1 MRSHEYVMSPAQ
13 QAQGYALMCSCTAI
27 SDLMLEADV
36 ALSPS
41 DIPAQQIGGEIRAVD
56 RPSEEVAVIH
66 VRTPPHDRL
75 RFLAGQRAVLTLGG
89 SLAMELPIASCPC
102 EDRHLEFHVR
112 RLHGNHFS
120 KYVFESLKT
129 GDHVSIRGP
138 EGDFV
143 LDATSTRPIIFIAFC
158 TGFAPVKSL
167 MEHAMALDQAE
178 SIHLLWVASGESG
191 LYLRGLARAWADA
204 LDNFTYTPIL
214 AGGDLDT
221 TASRQENVVINNVGP
236 ALSSIEALPRANI
249 YIAGPSL
256 IVSMMSKLLL
266 NLGVAEARIF
276 VDYEG

>member
-1 MRSHEYVMSPAQ
+1 
-13 QAQGYALMCSCTAI
+13 LMCSCTAV
-27 SDLMLEADV
+27 SDLVLEAEV
-36 ALSPS
+36 AQSPS
-41 DIPAQQIGGEIRAVD
+41 DVPVQQIGGAIRAVD

-66 VRTPPHDRL
+66 VRTPPRDRL

-112 RLHGNHFS
+112 HLQGNHFS
-120 KYVFESLKT
+120 DYVFDRLKA
-129 GDHVSIRGP
+129 GDPVSIRGP
-138 EGDFV
+138 GGYFV

-178 SIHLLWVASGESG
+178 SIHLLWVATKESG

-204 LDNFTYTPIL
+204 LDNFTFTPIL
-214 AGGDLDT
+214 VGGDLDA
-221 TASRQENVVINNVGP
+221 TASRQEGVVINSVGP
-236 ALSSIEALPRANI
+236 VLSTISNLKRADI

-256 IVSMMSKLLL
+256 AVSTMAKQLL
-266 NLGVAEARIF
+266 NLGVPEAQIF
-276 VDYEG
+276 ADHEG